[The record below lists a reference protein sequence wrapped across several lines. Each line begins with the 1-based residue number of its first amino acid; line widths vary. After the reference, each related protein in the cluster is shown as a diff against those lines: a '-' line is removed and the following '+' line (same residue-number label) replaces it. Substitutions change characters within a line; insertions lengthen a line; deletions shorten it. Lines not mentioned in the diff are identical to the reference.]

1 MAAADYY
8 KASVT
13 MRTDE
18 EELEIQAQDIDQK
31 TLLFQA
37 QLRGFLLRHRVSLRC
52 KDDVA
57 IENKGHLTSINTRSP
72 LDTRSTISDMVN
84 ERRTSDTNKIL
95 NKNAKNAQYGDE
107 YPKRDNLY
115 VFDVGHTPG
124 KAEST
129 DLQARY
135 QELSNSAANA
145 SECDQGYRSA
155 NETTDDILDS

>member
-13 MRTDE
+13 IRTDE
-18 EELEIQAQDIDQK
+18 EKLEIQAQDIDQK

-37 QLRGFLLRHRVSLRC
+37 QLRGFLLRHRISHHR

-57 IENKGHLTSINTRSP
+57 IENQGHLTSINTRSP
-72 LDTRSTISDMVN
+72 LDTRSTIDDVVN
-84 ERRTSDTNKIL
+84 ERRTSNTNKIL
-95 NKNAKNAQYGDE
+95 NKNAETVINAQYRDE
-107 YPKRDNLY
+107 YPER
-115 VFDVGHTPG
+115 DVGHTPG

-135 QELSNSAANA
+135 QELSNSAAND

-155 NETTDDILDS
+155 NETTDDNTLNR